1 MSWHNLMDIFQITFI
16 STSFALFLPES
27 YLPRNLSAWIDFF
40 FRVLCLEFFR
50 LNFISHLFP
59 MHSLCPPVLFLFP
72 LRWLLHPWY
81 VLTKMSF
88 LLCPSVSN
96 WVSSFQAGINWL
108 YFVNAIITCYLQQP
122 SFKAIMRIPNFYFS
136 VWYKQEDLSRTA
148 IPFSILFKGTLVF
161 INFLLRVFITFS
173 AHAVDLWVSQSVQIN
188 VLNQILSLRLGNY
201 LLYSNT

>member
-1 MSWHNLMDIFQITFI
+1 MNWFFFQGALPWVFQVEFYFTFI
-16 STSFALFLPES
+16 PNAFPVSPCIIPLSPEVTSPSL
-27 YLPRNLSAWIDFF
+27 
-40 FRVLCLEFFR
+40 VC
-50 LNFISHLFP
+50 SHQDE
-59 MHSLCPPVLFLFP
+59 
-72 LRWLLHPWY
+72 
-81 VLTKMSF
+81 F